1 MGNYSMPR
9 YFQNMPTVG
18 KAVRPNPENV
28 AELKAI
34 EEDIHAKIVAALAAG
49 KKDEDMNAKGQM
61 TAMQR
66 VSMLVDPGTWC
77 PLNSLYNPEDNKNG
91 STSIIKGLGRVN
103 GKWCVVIAS
112 DNKKHA
118 GTWVPGQAD
127 NLLRGSDTA
136 KRLRIP
142 LVYLLNCAGVELDQ
156 QEKVYPNRRG
166 GGTPFYRNS
175 ELNQMGIPVIVGIY
189 GTNPAGGGY
198 HSISPTI
205 LIAHEKANM
214 AVGGAG
220 IVGGMNPKG
229 FVDME
234 AALAQIEATKGL
246 RADPPG
252 TVAIHYGETGFF
264 REVYSG
270 EDGVIAGIK
279 KYLDMLPSY
288 DLEFF
293 RVDTPQSPAASDV
306 ELYDLVLNNK
316 KRPYDMY
323 SVIARLFDGSQF
335 MEYKKGYGPEMI
347 TGLAKVDGLLVGVV
361 SSVGTNY
368 SIVKQGAMGVGGKLY
383 RQGLIKMN
391 EFVTLCARDRL
402 PMIWIQDTTG
412 IDVGNDAEKAEL
424 LGLGQSLIYSIQ
436 SSKLPMME
444 ITLRRGTA
452 AAHYVLGGPQGND
465 NNAFS
470 LGTAATEINVMNGE
484 TAANAMYTGRPV
496 DFPSAPHIYSSQF
509 AGRSFNTF
517 HNTYSKAGSHS
528 MASSGVTLSPMPSS
542 SMHRV
547 GGFSDAIKTEAG
559 GNELMSSD
567 TAGIEILY
575 DELGHLYSA
584 KGRITYYTTPANKLD
599 DSDLD
604 SSSSEQMCT
613 ISVGSDGLISEVGT
627 GKLSLPDA
635 AKEHDAAQEHAAVQQ
650 QDAANA
656 DASADASGVGSADV
670 NADASGV
677 GSAGG
682 ASADANDG
690 AFERGRK

>member
-1 MGNYSMPR
+1 MPR

-156 QEKVYPNRRG
+156 QETVYPNRRG

-361 SSVGTNY
+361 ANQQGVFPNY
-368 SIVKQGAMGVGGKLY
+368 PEYKQGAMGVGGKLY

-484 TAANAMYTGRPV
+484 TAANAMYTGRLAK
-496 DFPSAPHIYSSQF
+496 DQ
-509 AGRSFNTF
+509 
-517 HNTYSKAGSHS
+517 KAGKDLQPTIDKMNALINDYNEKSKPFYCAKAGLVDEIVD
-528 MASSGVTLSPMPSS
+528 MPM
-542 SMHRV
+542 MRNYIV
-547 GGFSDAIKTEAG
+547 AFT
-559 GNELMSSD
+559 
-567 TAGIEILY
+567 
-575 DELGHLYSA
+575 
-584 KGRITYYTTPANKLD
+584 
-599 DSDLD
+599 DSCYQNPE
-604 SSSSEQMCT
+604 SICPFHQMLLPRT
-613 ISVGSDGLISEVGT
+613 IRD
-627 GKLSLPDA
+627 
-635 AKEHDAAQEHAAVQQ
+635 
-650 QDAANA
+650 
-656 DASADASGVGSADV
+656 
-670 NADASGV
+670 
-677 GSAGG
+677 
-682 ASADANDG
+682 
-690 AFERGRK
+690 FETFKK

>member
-1 MGNYSMPR
+1 MPR

-28 AELKAI
+28 AELKAV

-77 PLNSLYNPEDNKNG
+77 PLNSLYNPQDNKNG

-103 GKWCVVIAS
+103 GKWCCIIAS

-229 FVDME
+229 YVDME

-361 SSVGTNY
+361 ANQQGVFPNY
-368 SIVKQGAMGVGGKLY
+368 PEYKQGAMGVGGKLY

-484 TAANAMYTGRPV
+484 TAANAMYTGRLAK
-496 DFPSAPHIYSSQF
+496 DQ
-509 AGRSFNTF
+509 
-517 HNTYSKAGSHS
+517 KAGKDLQPTIDKMNALINDYNEKSKPFFCAKAGLVDEIVD
-528 MASSGVTLSPMPSS
+528 MPM
-542 SMHRV
+542 MRNYIV
-547 GGFSDAIKTEAG
+547 AFA
-559 GNELMSSD
+559 
-567 TAGIEILY
+567 
-575 DELGHLYSA
+575 
-584 KGRITYYTTPANKLD
+584 
-599 DSDLD
+599 DSCYQNPE
-604 SSSSEQMCT
+604 SICPFHQMLLPRT
-613 ISVGSDGLISEVGT
+613 IRDYET
-627 GKLSLPDA
+627 FK
-635 AKEHDAAQEHAAVQQ
+635 K
-650 QDAANA
+650 
-656 DASADASGVGSADV
+656 
-670 NADASGV
+670 
-677 GSAGG
+677 
-682 ASADANDG
+682 
-690 AFERGRK
+690 

>member
-361 SSVGTNY
+361 ANQQGVFPNY
-368 SIVKQGAMGVGGKLY
+368 PEYKQGAMGVGGKLY

-391 EFVTLCARDRL
+391 EFVTLCASDRL

-484 TAANAMYTGRPV
+484 TAANAMYTGRLAK
-496 DFPSAPHIYSSQF
+496 DQ
-509 AGRSFNTF
+509 
-517 HNTYSKAGSHS
+517 KAGKDLQPTIDKMNALINDYNEKSKPFYCAKAGLVDEIVD
-528 MASSGVTLSPMPSS
+528 MPM
-542 SMHRV
+542 MRNYIV
-547 GGFSDAIKTEAG
+547 AFT
-559 GNELMSSD
+559 
-567 TAGIEILY
+567 
-575 DELGHLYSA
+575 
-584 KGRITYYTTPANKLD
+584 
-599 DSDLD
+599 DSCYQNPE
-604 SSSSEQMCT
+604 SICPFHQMLLPRT
-613 ISVGSDGLISEVGT
+613 IRD
-627 GKLSLPDA
+627 
-635 AKEHDAAQEHAAVQQ
+635 
-650 QDAANA
+650 
-656 DASADASGVGSADV
+656 
-670 NADASGV
+670 
-677 GSAGG
+677 
-682 ASADANDG
+682 
-690 AFERGRK
+690 FETFKK

>member
-347 TGLAKVDGLLVGVV
+347 TGLAKADGLLVGVV
-361 SSVGTNY
+361 ANQQGVFPNY
-368 SIVKQGAMGVGGKLY
+368 PEYKQGAMGVGGKLY

-470 LGTAATEINVMNGE
+470 LGTAATEINVINGE
-484 TAANAMYTGRPV
+484 TAANAMYTGRLAK
-496 DFPSAPHIYSSQF
+496 DQ
-509 AGRSFNTF
+509 
-517 HNTYSKAGSHS
+517 KAGKDLQPTIDKMNALINDYNEKSKPFYCAKAGLVDEIVD
-528 MASSGVTLSPMPSS
+528 MPM
-542 SMHRV
+542 MRNYIV
-547 GGFSDAIKTEAG
+547 AFT
-559 GNELMSSD
+559 
-567 TAGIEILY
+567 
-575 DELGHLYSA
+575 
-584 KGRITYYTTPANKLD
+584 
-599 DSDLD
+599 DSCYQNPE
-604 SSSSEQMCT
+604 SICPFHQMLLPRT
-613 ISVGSDGLISEVGT
+613 IRD
-627 GKLSLPDA
+627 
-635 AKEHDAAQEHAAVQQ
+635 
-650 QDAANA
+650 
-656 DASADASGVGSADV
+656 
-670 NADASGV
+670 
-677 GSAGG
+677 
-682 ASADANDG
+682 
-690 AFERGRK
+690 FETFKK

>member
-1 MGNYSMPR
+1 MPR

-77 PLNSLYNPEDNKNG
+77 PLNSLYNPQDNKNG

-229 FVDME
+229 YVDME

-361 SSVGTNY
+361 ANQQGVFPNY
-368 SIVKQGAMGVGGKLY
+368 PEYKQGAMGVGGKLY

-484 TAANAMYTGRPV
+484 TAANAMYTGRLAK
-496 DFPSAPHIYSSQF
+496 DQ
-509 AGRSFNTF
+509 
-517 HNTYSKAGSHS
+517 KAGKDLQPTIDKMNALINDYNEKSKPFFCAKAGLVDEIVD
-528 MASSGVTLSPMPSS
+528 MPMMRNYIVAFADSCYQNPESICPFHQ
-542 SMHRV
+542 MLLPRTIRD
-547 GGFSDAIKTEAG
+547 FE
-559 GNELMSSD
+559 
-567 TAGIEILY
+567 
-575 DELGHLYSA
+575 
-584 KGRITYYTTPANKLD
+584 TYK
-599 DSDLD
+599 
-604 SSSSEQMCT
+604 
-613 ISVGSDGLISEVGT
+613 
-627 GKLSLPDA
+627 K
-635 AKEHDAAQEHAAVQQ
+635 
-650 QDAANA
+650 
-656 DASADASGVGSADV
+656 
-670 NADASGV
+670 
-677 GSAGG
+677 
-682 ASADANDG
+682 
-690 AFERGRK
+690 

>member
-28 AELKAI
+28 AELKAV

-77 PLNSLYNPEDNKNG
+77 PLNSLYNPQDNKNG

-205 LIAHEKANM
+205 LIAHEKANL

-229 FVDME
+229 YVDME

-361 SSVGTNY
+361 ANQQGVFPNY
-368 SIVKQGAMGVGGKLY
+368 PEYKQGAMGVGGKLY

-484 TAANAMYTGRPV
+484 TAANAMYTGRLAK
-496 DFPSAPHIYSSQF
+496 DQ
-509 AGRSFNTF
+509 
-517 HNTYSKAGSHS
+517 KAGKDLQPTIDKMNALINDYNEKSKPFFCAKAGLVDEIVD
-528 MASSGVTLSPMPSS
+528 MPM
-542 SMHRV
+542 MRNYIV
-547 GGFSDAIKTEAG
+547 AFA
-559 GNELMSSD
+559 
-567 TAGIEILY
+567 
-575 DELGHLYSA
+575 
-584 KGRITYYTTPANKLD
+584 
-599 DSDLD
+599 DSCYQNPE
-604 SSSSEQMCT
+604 SICPFHQMLLPRT
-613 ISVGSDGLISEVGT
+613 IRDYET
-627 GKLSLPDA
+627 FK
-635 AKEHDAAQEHAAVQQ
+635 K
-650 QDAANA
+650 
-656 DASADASGVGSADV
+656 
-670 NADASGV
+670 
-677 GSAGG
+677 
-682 ASADANDG
+682 
-690 AFERGRK
+690 

>member
-18 KAVRPNPENV
+18 KAVRANPENV

-34 EEDIHAKIVAALAAG
+34 EADIHDKIVAALSAG

-66 VSMLVDPGTWC
+66 VSLLVDPGTWC

-142 LVYLLNCAGVELDQ
+142 LVYLLNCAGVELDK

-175 ELNQMGIPVIVGIY
+175 ELNQMGVPVIVGIY

-293 RVDTPQSPAASDV
+293 RVDEPQSPAASDV

-361 SSVGTNY
+361 ANQQGVFPNY
-368 SIVKQGAMGVGGKLY
+368 PEYKQGAMGVGGKLY

-484 TAANAMYTGRPV
+484 TAANAMYTGRLAK
-496 DFPSAPHIYSSQF
+496 DQ
-509 AGRSFNTF
+509 
-517 HNTYSKAGSHS
+517 KAGKDLQPTIDKMNALINDYNEKSKPFYCAKAGLVDEIVD
-528 MASSGVTLSPMPSS
+528 MPMMRNYIVAFADSCYQNPESICPFHQ
-542 SMHRV
+542 MLLPRTIRD
-547 GGFSDAIKTEAG
+547 F
-559 GNELMSSD
+559 D
-567 TAGIEILY
+567 TF
-575 DELGHLYSA
+575 
-584 KGRITYYTTPANKLD
+584 KK
-599 DSDLD
+599 
-604 SSSSEQMCT
+604 
-613 ISVGSDGLISEVGT
+613 
-627 GKLSLPDA
+627 
-635 AKEHDAAQEHAAVQQ
+635 
-650 QDAANA
+650 
-656 DASADASGVGSADV
+656 
-670 NADASGV
+670 
-677 GSAGG
+677 
-682 ASADANDG
+682 
-690 AFERGRK
+690 

>member
-205 LIAHEKANM
+205 LIAHEKAYL

-361 SSVGTNY
+361 ANQQGVFPNY
-368 SIVKQGAMGVGGKLY
+368 PEYKQGAMGVGGKLY

-484 TAANAMYTGRPV
+484 TAANAMYTGRLAK
-496 DFPSAPHIYSSQF
+496 DQ
-509 AGRSFNTF
+509 
-517 HNTYSKAGSHS
+517 KAGKDLQPTIDKMNALINDYNEKSKPFYCAKAGLVDEIVD
-528 MASSGVTLSPMPSS
+528 MPM
-542 SMHRV
+542 MRNYIV
-547 GGFSDAIKTEAG
+547 AFT
-559 GNELMSSD
+559 
-567 TAGIEILY
+567 
-575 DELGHLYSA
+575 
-584 KGRITYYTTPANKLD
+584 
-599 DSDLD
+599 DSCYQNPE
-604 SSSSEQMCT
+604 SICPFHQMLLPRT
-613 ISVGSDGLISEVGT
+613 IRD
-627 GKLSLPDA
+627 
-635 AKEHDAAQEHAAVQQ
+635 
-650 QDAANA
+650 
-656 DASADASGVGSADV
+656 
-670 NADASGV
+670 
-677 GSAGG
+677 
-682 ASADANDG
+682 
-690 AFERGRK
+690 FETFKK